1 MNKEMGEKRAFLAED
16 YQGKTENIYEAILI
30 IAKRSRQ
37 IGELQKRQID
47 RALGQTEM
55 LEQQVVEPTGEET
68 ELQHTE
74 EPEPRPQFHFEK
86 PTIQAM
92 REMANEETKWHYEE

>member
-1 MNKEMGEKRAFLAED
+1 MEKRIFLAED
-16 YQGKTENIYEAILI
+16 FEGKTENIFEAILI

-55 LEQQVVEPTGEET
+55 LEQQVTET
-68 ELQHTE
+68 LGDEDE
-74 EPEPRPQFHFEK
+74 MPVFEPEERPQLQLEK
-86 PTIQAM
+86 PPIQAM
-92 REMANEETKWHYEE
+92 KEMLRGDVKWDYED

>member
-1 MNKEMGEKRAFLAED
+1 MNREKKEKRAFLAED
-16 YQGKTENIYEAILI
+16 FHGRAENIYEAILI
-30 IAKRSRQ
+30 IARRSRQ

-55 LEQQVVEPTGEET
+55 LEQQVVEPVGEET
-68 ELQHTE
+68 EVHTE

-86 PTIQAM
+86 PAIQAM
-92 REMANEETKWHYEE
+92 REMANEKTKWHYDE